1 MKTKM
6 LLFSIC
12 LASASI
18 LNATESPALKD
29 ITEIQN
35 FYYQKGYNDASEKFY
50 KAGYEKAVLDLIR
63 QTQKYRSII
72 DSYEAGKYYMESNKI
87 TFPRVYRTRNAE
99 GQYIIQ
105 MEAPEVKERLSIEDI
120 FILPEIE
127 QASQTNYNT
136 INGNNNGVVAPYN
149 PSEIGAGSQTQQPL
163 YNSILPVAD
172 NSIEATSPISIMK
185 ESSQTFP
192 KTERIKRVLD
202 ASGMKY
208 AETPSGYKTY
218 FKNETDYKTFCK
230 SISGDERCSS
240 LLQK

>member
-1 MKTKM
+1 MKTKL
-6 LLFSIC
+6 LLFSVCFAGI
-12 LASASI
+12 SM
-18 LNATESPALKD
+18 LNAADSTELKD
-29 ITEIQN
+29 LTEMQN

-50 KAGYEKAVLDLIR
+50 KAGYEKAVLDLIK

-72 DSYEAGKYYMESNKI
+72 DSYEAGKYYMQNNKI

-105 MEAPEVKERLSIEDI
+105 MEAPEVKEKLSIEDI

-127 QASQTNYNT
+127 RVSQANYA
-136 INGNNNGVVAPYN
+136 INGNSNNNNAMSYG
-149 PSEIGAGSQTQQPL
+149 PSDAGAGSQIQQPL
-163 YNSILPVAD
+163 YNSILPVNN

-218 FKNETDYKTFCK
+218 FKNETDYSTFCK
-230 SISGDERCSS
+230 NISGDEKCSN